1 MPDTSVFAT
10 FGRGVT
16 PVTSSTTQGVTEWP
30 KLKTTKDQRV
40 NRSVTPVTPV
50 TSEINEC
57 WGEEDWRAAFD
68 ERAAILEYDA
78 GMSRPAAEAMARR
91 EIDEQRRQ
99 AA

>member
-1 MPDTSVFAT
+1 MLNTSVFSA
-10 FGRGVT
+10 FGVT
-16 PVTSSTTQGVTEWP
+16 PVTPASATGVTNPIAENDERFQC
-30 KLKTTKDQRV
+30 LAH
-40 NRSVTPVTPV
+40 SVTPVTRV
-50 TSEINEC
+50 TPENDKG
-57 WGEEDWRAAFD
+57 WDEEDWQAAFD